1 MSLPKFGQLYRLT
14 RDPEVSYSANGVCIC
29 RVSLACSEKY
39 NDKETQLFIDAT
51 AFKKTAEMLGQVQKG
66 QRVFIIGKLQTDVW
80 QDQQSGKNRYKTCLI
95 VESFEFIEPKSNNS
109 QQNYQGQQQNSGYQ
123 SNNGQGNY
131 QQPSQPQGQPGFQG
145 QNYNQGRN
153 DSFGGK
159 EQGFNPP
166 PDDD

>member
-14 RDPEVSYSANGVCIC
+14 RDPEVSYSSNGVCVC

-80 QDQQSGKNRYKTCLI
+80 KDQQSGQNRYKTCLI
-95 VESFEFIEPKSNNS
+95 VDSFEFIEPKSNNS

-131 QQPSQPQGQPGFQG
+131 QQPSGGYH
-145 QNYNQGRN
+145 QNGGGSGMPMD
-153 DSFGGK
+153 DSIPFSC
-159 EQGFNPP
+159 NMA
-166 PDDD
+166 